1 MNDKDLWNKRVV
13 PALDK
18 MYSSSKKIY
27 SINHD
32 FTWNDI
38 SKYAHPI
45 ENEITKRTE
54 RMVPIYAF
62 YLSREQYEEIVK
74 QATRYLQSWWVW
86 PWRSEIIY
94 DNEEIERMQRRIDEI
109 KKDIGD
115 ASTTPTEPEKISDLE
130 FELHMLQEKVN
141 NNEEHKRREKLW
153 NEYFV
158 KRQELDAKLNSNE
171 LNRKEYNKQRDNLC
185 KSYDMHKRCR
195 DAEKISFT
203 IMDFSPCSSDK
214 AYNIIY
220 NLYCKLVWRLKTDR
234 CQDTH
239 LVKTYCED
247 ICNDDE
253 SKRYEQ
259 DLMASYMFLSNY
271 INGVEI
277 DK

>member
-13 PALDK
+13 PALNK

-32 FTWNDI
+32 FTWSDI
-38 SKYAHPI
+38 SKYAYPM
-45 ENEITKRTE
+45 EDKVTKRVV

-86 PWRSEIIY
+86 PYRSEIIY
-94 DNEEIERMQRRIDEI
+94 DDEDIDRMNKRISE
-109 KKDIGD
+109 
-115 ASTTPTEPEKISDLE
+115 LE
-130 FELHMLQEKVN
+130 FGIKSKDAEFEIDMLQEKISH
-141 NNEEHKRREKLW
+141 NEENKRREKLW
-153 NEYFV
+153 NEYFA
-158 KRQELDAKLNSNE
+158 KRQELDAKLDSNE
-171 LNRKEYNKQRDNLC
+171 LNRKEYNKQLNKLC
-185 KSYDMHKRCR
+185 KSYDMSKRSR
-195 DAEKISFT
+195 DSEKVSFA

-253 SKRYEQ
+253 SKRYER

-271 INGVEI
+271 INGVET